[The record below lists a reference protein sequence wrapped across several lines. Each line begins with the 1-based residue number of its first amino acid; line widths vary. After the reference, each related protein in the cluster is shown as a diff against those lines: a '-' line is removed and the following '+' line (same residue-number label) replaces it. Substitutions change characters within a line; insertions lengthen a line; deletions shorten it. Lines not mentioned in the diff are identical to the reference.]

1 MTHPAAPPPDPARVR
16 AVLDIACALDA
27 PPEALGWLLR
37 LSREAEARRAAGA
50 AAAAAARGIA
60 PPLLPLP
67 PDGDRG

>member
-1 MTHPAAPPPDPARVR
+1 MTRPAPSPDPARVR
-16 AVLDIACALDA
+16 AVLDLARAADA

-50 AAAAAARGIA
+50 RELA

-67 PDGDRG
+67 PEGNRG